1 MVQDH
6 FLKFMGHI
14 LIDAMLMLLLCDLI
28 NVQSKKKKSDL
39 INVLGRSLHK
49 CSLVSVI
56 LLYV

>member
-28 NVQSKKKKSDL
+28 NVQSKKKKCDL

-49 CSLVSVI
+49 CSLVFVI